1 MLIRE
6 EKTLVTAAWDGTK
19 PHNLQMKVSFLQ
31 SAPPSHNW
39 PLPDQRILL
48 SIVSNV
54 ICSHSLSHY
63 PHNGLM
69 ASRELLMAT
78 GEVPLQSQSSHEG
91 CAGPLAVQGSACM
104 KEESTSPRT
113 DQVLA
118 IAWST
123 HHLHSLAGHS
133 EVFLNSS
140 HRGGPG
146 PEAHKDVSPEV
157 IPLLTSTLE
166 DLSAALT

>member
-1 MLIRE
+1 MSEVLLSVYTLFMNPTYASALSLFTLIRE

-19 PHNLQMKVSFLQ
+19 PHNLQKTLSFLE
-31 SAPPSHNW
+31 SDPPIHNW

-48 SIVSNV
+48 SVVSNI

-78 GEVPLQSQSSHEG
+78 GEIPCQSQSSHEG
-91 CAGPLAVQGSACM
+91 CTGPLAVQGSACM
-104 KEESTSPRT
+104 KEEGMSPRT
-113 DQVLA
+113 DQVFT

-123 HHLHSLAGHS
+123 HPLHSLA
-133 EVFLNSS
+133 E
-140 HRGGPG
+140 
-146 PEAHKDVSPEV
+146 
-157 IPLLTSTLE
+157 
-166 DLSAALT
+166 